1 MAKKRK
7 RTKRMRSILLR
18 THRLSGGE
26 SLLGAIQ
33 MKQNL
38 IMGAAIGGALGKFAN
53 KIQLPVNDTWKS
65 LAKTGIGVLVS
76 SMDGEIVEGIGLG
89 LVGQGTGDL
98 LSATGIISGA
108 DIGRLPHTA
117 PQVAREKLEKNIL
130 VALEGDEP
138 NPQEDEGEMAGAEAE
153 LRALAGAEKVIIS
166 GEDDEEEMSGEDDEE
181 GMSGEEYEELSGEE
195 KKVISGLI

>member
-7 RTKRMRSILLR
+7 KTKRMRSIMLR
-18 THRLSGGE
+18 PHKLNGGE
-26 SLLGAIQ
+26 SLLGAIK

-38 IMGAAIGGALGKFAN
+38 IMGAAIGGAIGKFAN

-65 LAKTGIGVLVS
+65 IGKTAIGALVS

-98 LSATGIISGA
+98 LGATGLVSGA
-108 DIGRLPHTA
+108 DVGRLPA

-130 VALEGDEP
+130 VALEGDDSQ
-138 NPQEDEGEMAGAEAE
+138 PQEDEGEMAGAEAE
-153 LRALAGAEKVIIS
+153 LRALAGAEKVVIS
-166 GEDDEEEMSGEDDEE
+166 GEEDEEEEMSGEDDEE